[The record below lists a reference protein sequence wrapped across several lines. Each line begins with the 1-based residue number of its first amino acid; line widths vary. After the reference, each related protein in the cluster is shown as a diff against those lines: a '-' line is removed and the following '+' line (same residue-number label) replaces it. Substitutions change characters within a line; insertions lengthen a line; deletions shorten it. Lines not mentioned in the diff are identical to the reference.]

1 MLLYCVIYSMGIVFS
16 PCKTDYAIIF
26 LKIFMIPIRIF
37 LFVSLVLFC
46 FTSYAQNTFN
56 LKNPGEAIA
65 TKCATCLQTLKMMPP
80 EVQMGVSISETHEVY
95 FLITDPVWFSKLF
108 RTSADGIAI
117 DLVSKDQYV
126 CGGKNKT
133 ETSWAGK
140 GTLLEPMYLTKLKAN
155 AFTLPNGYYAV
166 KIGEVPPI
174 LWGKEI
180 EANVLLIQNYYL
192 CQYKTFYQLPTFGWG
207 LLDMGLYLNKLVFK
221 SDKDSNK
228 TLYQRVFQKE
238 FKFVVPFQK
247 GKYEYS
253 AADVKPIFD
262 SLNLVDYDIKSITIR
277 AYSSIEGPKNVN
289 IDLQQKR
296 AQSIVNALQG
306 YQKSTIRMDIHA
318 SENWVEFLQD
328 IKTTK
333 YAAFAALT
341 KDEIKAKLTDKTIMA
356 ELEPILKKHRKA
368 ILYIEL
374 DKKNPYLNTD
384 SEQLVKQFNASLT
397 DKNLQ
402 RALEIQT
409 VLYDRLRSEAAEN
422 YANRMEIPRKT
433 EFSILLNNKGIFSF
447 LVDMD
452 AQAALKQFQELS
464 RLFPNEG
471 RFRYNICVLK
481 FQLWL
486 EGTLTTKPDDFKI
499 EIYSLNKYG
508 IPATLINRMLVN
520 YYIIRGDQ
528 YMQLKDYI
536 NKDKCLTSIQ
546 SIYKNLIMTDD
557 DMVSLAQY
565 FSYYAKYDWAT
576 ALLKPKINT
585 IDVDE
590 ELLFY
595 YINLT
600 ISDPFYTDKPEY
612 RSIML
617 NAININQQRY
627 CAAFNSIEKQG
638 ITFQLLEDDY
648 LKKTYC
654 ENCQ

>member
-1 MLLYCVIYSMGIVFS
+1 
-16 PCKTDYAIIF
+16 
-26 LKIFMIPIRIF
+26 
-37 LFVSLVLFC
+37 
-46 FTSYAQNTFN
+46 
-56 LKNPGEAIA
+56 
-65 TKCATCLQTLKMMPP
+65 MPA
-80 EVQMGVSISETHEVY
+80 EVQMGVSITETHDVY
-95 FLITDPVWFSKLF
+95 FIITDPVWFAKLF
-108 RTSADGIAI
+108 RTATDGIAI

-126 CGGKNKT
+126 CGGTNKT
-133 ETSWAGK
+133 EISWASK
-140 GTLLEPMYLTKLKAN
+140 GTLLEPMYLPKLKAN
-155 AFTLPNGYYAV
+155 GLTLPNGYYAV
-166 KIGEVPPI
+166 KVGTLPPN
-174 LWGKEI
+174 LWGEDL
-180 EANVLLIQNYYL
+180 EANVLIIQNYNL

-221 SDKDSNK
+221 SDKDSSK

-238 FKFVVPFQK
+238 FKFIVPFQK

-262 SLNLVDYDIKSITIR
+262 SINLNEYDIKSITIR

-289 IDLQQKR
+289 IDLQEKR
-296 AQSIVNALQG
+296 AQSIVTALQG
-306 YQKSTIRMDIHA
+306 YQKSTIKMDIHA

-328 IKTTK
+328 VKTTK
-333 YAAFAALT
+333 YAAFATLT
-341 KDEIKAKLTDKTIMA
+341 KDEIKAKLTDKTIA
-356 ELEPILKKHRKA
+356 ADLEPILKKHRKA

-384 SEQLVKQFNASLT
+384 SEQLVKQFNTSIT
-397 DKNLQ
+397 EKNLQ
-402 RALEIQT
+402 RAMEIQT

-422 YANRMEIPRKT
+422 YANKMEIPKKL
-433 EFSILLNNKGIFSF
+433 EFNVLLNNKGLFSF

-452 AQAALKQFQELS
+452 AEAALKQFQELS
-464 RLFPNEG
+464 KLFPTEG

-508 IPATLINRMLVN
+508 IPSTLINRMLVN
-520 YYIIRGDQ
+520 FYIIRGDQ
-528 YMQLKDYI
+528 YMQVKDYL

-546 SIYKNLIMTDD
+546 SIYKNLTMTDA

-576 ALLKPKINT
+576 ALLKTKINN

-600 ISDPFYTDKPEY
+600 VSDPAYTDKPEY

-617 NAININQQRY
+617 NAININQKRY
-627 CAAFNSIEKQG
+627 CAAFNSITKGG
-638 ITFQLLEDDY
+638 ITFYLLDDAY

-654 ENCQ
+654 ENCE